1 MKRLLILIYLCLLF
15 TTPASAQGNVGQR
28 IEDLTRQ
35 ISAKVTAQATAQ
47 PKTTIAVV
55 EFADL
60 EGRVTNF
67 GRFVAEE
74 LITRLHETNKFKV
87 IERQL
92 LNKIITEQKL
102 TLTGMVD
109 PASAKKLGR
118 LLGVD
123 AIVSGSVSD
132 LSKTLRVN
140 ARMISTET
148 GEIFAVASTEFVKDE
163 TVLELLGAKGPASAT
178 DTTSGG
184 AAKPEKFAPITKDAS
199 GFTVVLKQCK
209 SSGTAV
215 NCEFDITSNDMDRS
229 LGFSVGSNTNPSRL
243 FDEAGAE
250 HFPAQVRLGNRVG
263 TNYVEN
269 PMVAGVSYNLSIRF
283 EDIPSASNKITL
295 LRLRGS
301 ILLGT
306 EIRDLVVEFRGV
318 PLVK

>member
-1 MKRLLILIYLCLLF
+1 MKRLLILICLSSVF
-15 TTPASAQGNVGQR
+15 VTQVSAQGNVDQR

-35 ISAKVTAQATAQ
+35 ISAKVTAQASAQ

-60 EGRVTNF
+60 EGRVSNF

-102 TLTGMVD
+102 TLTGIVD

-123 AIVSGSVSD
+123 AIISGSVSD

-140 ARMISTET
+140 ARMISAET

-163 TVLELLGAKGPASAT
+163 TVLELLGARSPAAGVESAG
-178 DTTSGG
+178 GG
-184 AAKPEKFAPITKDAS
+184 AAKAEKFTPITKDS
-199 GFTVVLKQCK
+199 MGFTVVLKQCK

-215 NCEFDITSNDMDRS
+215 ACDLDITSNDMDRT
-229 LGFSVGSNTNPSRL
+229 LFFSTGSNTNPPRL
-243 FDEAGAE
+243 YDEAGVE
-250 HFPAQVRLGNRVG
+250 HFPAQARLGDRVG
-263 TNYVEN
+263 EN
-269 PMVAGVSYNLSIRF
+269 VQTLLVAGVPYKTSFRF
-283 EDIPSASNKITL
+283 EGIPSTSSKVSL

-301 ILLGT
+301 IMLGM
-306 EIRDLVVEFRGV
+306 EIRDLVVEYRDFA
-318 PLVK
+318 LVK

>member
-1 MKRLLILIYLCLLF
+1 MNKLLILIYLLL
-15 TTPASAQGNVGQR
+15 PAHVLAQGNVGQR

-35 ISAKVTAQATAQ
+35 ISAKVTAQASSQ

-60 EGRVTNF
+60 EGRVNNF

-74 LITRLHETNKFKV
+74 LITRLHESNKFKV

-102 TLTGMVD
+102 SLTGIVD

-118 LLGVD
+118 LLGVE
-123 AIVSGSVSD
+123 AIVSGSVTD

-163 TVLELLGAKGPASAT
+163 TVLELLGAKSPAGAES
-178 DTTSGG
+178 TSGG
-184 AAKPEKFAPITKDAS
+184 ATPNKFVPVAKDS
-199 GFTVVLKQCK
+199 MGFTVLLKQCK
-209 SSGTAV
+209 LSATAV
-215 NCEFDITSNDMDRS
+215 TCDLEITSNDMDRGLS
-229 LGFSVGSNTNPSRL
+229 FYIGTNTNPSRL
-243 FDEAGAE
+243 YDDAGSE
-250 HFPAQVRLGNRVG
+250 HFPAQVRLGTRVG
-263 TNYVEN
+263 EYVESLL
-269 PMVAGVSYNLSIRF
+269 VAGVPFKASIRF
-283 EDIPSASNKITL
+283 EGIPASSSKASL
-295 LRLRGS
+295 LRVRGS

-306 EIRDLVVEFRGV
+306 EIRDLVVEYRDV
-318 PLVK
+318 SLVK

>member
-1 MKRLLILIYLCLLF
+1 MNRTPILICLLALF
-15 TTPASAQGNVGQR
+15 ATNVSPQGNVGQR

-35 ISAKVTAQATAQ
+35 ISAKVTAQASSQ
-47 PKTTIAVV
+47 PKITIAVV

-60 EGRVTNF
+60 EGRVNNL

-92 LNKIITEQKL
+92 LNKIINEQKL
-102 TLTGMVD
+102 TLTGIVD

-123 AIVSGSVSD
+123 AIVSGSITD

-163 TVLELLGAKGPASAT
+163 IVLELLGGKSPVAGAES
-178 DTTSGG
+178 TTGG
-184 AAKPEKFAPITKDAS
+184 AATPDKFAPVTKDAM

-209 SSGTAV
+209 LSGTAV
-215 NCEFDITSNDMDRS
+215 ACDLDITSNDMDRS
-229 LGFSVGSNTNPSRL
+229 LSLYVGSTTNPSRL
-243 FDEAGAE
+243 FDETGAE
-250 HFPAQVRLGNRVG
+250 HFPAQVRLGTRVG
-263 TNYVEN
+263 EYVEGLL
-269 PMVAGVSYNLSIRF
+269 VAGVPFKSSLRF
-283 EDIPSASNKITL
+283 EGIPTTSSKVSL
-295 LRLRGS
+295 LRVRGS

-306 EIRDLVVEFRGV
+306 EIRDLVVEYREV
-318 PLVK
+318 PLIK

>member
-1 MKRLLILIYLCLLF
+1 MKRLLILICLLSLF
-15 TTPASAQGNVGQR
+15 ATQVWAQGNVGQR
-28 IEDLTRQ
+28 IDDLTRQ
-35 ISAKVTAQATAQ
+35 ISAKVSAQAPAQ

-60 EGRVTNF
+60 EGRVNNF

-102 TLTGMVD
+102 TLTGIVD

-123 AIVSGSVSD
+123 AIVSGSVTD

-140 ARMISTET
+140 ARMISSET
-148 GEIFAVASTEFVKDE
+148 GEIFAVASAEFVKDE
-163 TVLELLGAKGPASAT
+163 TVLELLGAKSPAAGADTESGGPAT
-178 DTTSGG
+178 
-184 AAKPEKFAPITKDAS
+184 PEKFAAITKDS
-199 GFTVVLKQCK
+199 NGFTVVLKQCK
-209 SSGTAV
+209 LSGTAV
-215 NCEFDITSNDMDRS
+215 ACELDITSNDMDRT
-229 LGFSVGSNTNPSRL
+229 LGFSSGSNTDPPRL
-243 FDEAGAE
+243 YDDSGAE

-263 TNYVEN
+263 EFVQNL
-269 PMVAGVSYNLSIRF
+269 MVAGVPYRASLRF
-283 EDIPSASNKITL
+283 EGITATSKKVSL

-306 EIRDLVVEFRGV
+306 EIRDLLVEYRDF

>member
-1 MKRLLILIYLCLLF
+1 MKRPLLSICLSALLA
-15 TTPASAQGNVGQR
+15 THVSAQGNIGAR
-28 IEDLTRQ
+28 IDDLTRQ
-35 ISAKVTAQATAQ
+35 ISTKVAKASDQ

-60 EGRVTNF
+60 EGRITNF
-67 GRFVAEE
+67 GRLVAEE

-102 TLTGMVD
+102 SLTGIVD

-123 AIVSGSVSD
+123 AIVSGSVTD
-132 LSKTLRVN
+132 LSKSLRVN

-148 GEIFAVASTEFVKDE
+148 GEIFAVASAEFVKDE
-163 TVLELLGAKGPASAT
+163 IVSGLLGGQTPAAGADSA
-178 DTTSGG
+178 SGG
-184 AAKPEKFAPITKDAS
+184 AAKSNQPAPITKDAM

-209 SSGTAV
+209 LSGTAV
-215 NCEFDITSNDMDRS
+215 ACELDITSNDMERNLS
-229 LGFSVGSNTNPSRL
+229 FYVGSNTNPSRL
-243 FDEAGAE
+243 FDEAGTE
-250 HFPAQVRLGNRVG
+250 YFPAQVRLGNRVG
-263 TNYVEN
+263 EYVQSV
-269 PMVAGVSYNLSIRF
+269 MVAGVAYKAVLRF
-283 EDIPSASNKITL
+283 EGIPSTSTGITL
-295 LRLRGS
+295 LRVRGS

-306 EIRDLVVEFRGV
+306 EIRDLIVEFRDV

>member
-1 MKRLLILIYLCLLF
+1 MKRMLILVCLSSLF
-15 TTPASAQGNVGQR
+15 ATHVLAQGNVGQR

-60 EGRVTNF
+60 EGRVSNF

-74 LITRLHETNKFKV
+74 LITRLYETNKFKV

-102 TLTGMVD
+102 TLTGIVD

-123 AIVSGSVSD
+123 AIISGSVSD

-163 TVLELLGAKGPASAT
+163 TVLELLGGKSSVSGS
-178 DTTSGG
+178 DTTNGG
-184 AAKPEKFAPITKDAS
+184 AAKLDKFVPVTKDS
-199 GFTVVLKQCK
+199 MGFTIVLKQCK
-209 SSGTAV
+209 LSNTAV
-215 NCEFDITSNDMDRS
+215 TCELDLTSNDMDRG
-229 LGFSVGSNTNPSRL
+229 LGFSIGPNTNPSRL
-243 FDEAGAE
+243 YDQAGAE
-250 HFPAQVRLGNRVG
+250 HFPAQARLGDRVG
-263 TNYVEN
+263 TYYVESLL
-269 PMVAGVSYNLSIRF
+269 VAGVSYKLSLRF
-283 EDIPSASNKITL
+283 EGIPTTSTKASL

-301 ILLGT
+301 ILLGMD
-306 EIRDLVVEFRGV
+306 IRDLIVEFRDV